1 LNFPGFIAEIH
12 IKRQQHKD
20 SKIPAVLAAYMSDT
34 QTIATNKRLAA
45 LLSRTR
51 AGRYTTASTGD
62 PGLPRRR
69 KNIRLMLVSFTLL
82 LPTSGLPLLPLLAP
96 IEIPLPLNSAPIE
109 LK

>member
-1 LNFPGFIAEIH
+1 MP
-12 IKRQQHKD
+12 
-20 SKIPAVLAAYMSDT
+20 DT

-51 AGRYTTASTGD
+51 ADIVHHGI
-62 PGLPRRR
+62 PRQSGTPKKK
-69 KNIRLMLVSFTLL
+69 KNIRLMLVSLTLL

-96 IEIPLPLNSAPIE
+96 IELPLPLNSAPIE